1 MIVVPKS
8 VDEVF
13 QASFANEATEI
24 GKDLLRQPESKNA
37 SLDVFLP
44 LPLPSS
50 LYVRVND
57 FVREWFKVKV
67 PAVGARCGSS
77 CH

>member
-1 MIVVPKS
+1 MIIVSKS

-13 QASFANEATEI
+13 QASFANKATEI

-37 SLDVFLP
+37 SPDVFLP
-44 LPLPSS
+44 FPSS
-50 LYVRVND
+50 LHARVND